1 MQTQPLY
8 LNLDEAM
15 SKIMGEDRLAVGR
28 VASRLSDLATSDHPI
43 EIIYALKLTGE
54 PTPVVWEALVQ
65 VEDPV
70 LQHMRDLVQVCF
82 ASPPSLFESFLL
94 SWTRLPGCAEA
105 GRLCAWLRELSRR
118 YQSSEFHCK
127 DVSGGEKFVF
137 GAFSLLGWPFLG
149 VGGALAKRRK
159 PPKNRGFLKHG
170 RINAPRRHRLPPGIP
185 QRLFSQKK

>member
-70 LQHMRDLVQVCF
+70 LQHMRDLVQVCV
-82 ASPPSLFESFLL
+82 ASPPSCVSPPPPPCSSLSSYLGPDSLGARRRGACARGCES
-94 SWTRLPGCAEA
+94 
-105 GRLCAWLRELSRR
+105 
-118 YQSSEFHCK
+118 
-127 DVSGGEKFVF
+127 
-137 GAFSLLGWPFLG
+137 
-149 VGGALAKRRK
+149 
-159 PPKNRGFLKHG
+159 
-170 RINAPRRHRLPPGIP
+170 
-185 QRLFSQKK
+185 